1 MPLEDKV
8 KIIEK
13 LEEGVSNID
22 VGRIF
27 FPPSFFSVNESTM
40 STIKEN
46 QAITECFVRP
56 LQGAVHFW

>member
-8 KIIEK
+8 NILEK

-27 FPPSFFSVNESTM
+27 FFLV
-40 STIKEN
+40 
-46 QAITECFVRP
+46 
-56 LQGAVHFW
+56 

>member
-27 FPPSFFSVNESTM
+27 FSPSFFSVNESTM

-46 QAITECFVRP
+46 
-56 LQGAVHFW
+56 

>member
-27 FPPSFFSVNESTM
+27 FSPFFSVNESTM

-46 QAITECFVRP
+46 
-56 LQGAVHFW
+56 

>member
-8 KIIEK
+8 NILEK

-27 FPPSFFSVNESTM
+27 FF
-40 STIKEN
+40 
-46 QAITECFVRP
+46 
-56 LQGAVHFW
+56 LFWRE

>member
-8 KIIEK
+8 NILEK

-27 FPPSFFSVNESTM
+27 FLL
-40 STIKEN
+40 IL
-46 QAITECFVRP
+46 A
-56 LQGAVHFW
+56 